1 MVHQVSIPREDAKHF
16 DLLHFSIE
24 VAKESTS
31 QALDGTTLHLLFLYS
46 SVRKGQSKISSNSVH
61 SFHKASKS
69 LPRNPNNSHKPF
81 CAAVEEPQLL
91 PTEYE
96 TLKLAA

>member
-1 MVHQVSIPREDAKHF
+1 MTSATWYQEQKSKYFCPLPPGIRVTEENTIVKHWIER
-16 DLLHFSIE
+16 HFTY
-24 VAKESTS
+24 VKK
-31 QALDGTTLHLLFLYS
+31 
-46 SVRKGQSKISSNSVH
+46 RQSKISSNSVH
-61 SFHKASKS
+61 SFHKSSKS